1 MINWTKSGESDVVRV
16 KAIESYGEAELQLRY
31 IG

>member
-1 MINWTKSGESDVVRV
+1 MIKWTKSEECDVVRV
-16 KAIESYGEAELQLRY
+16 KAIEPYGEVELQHQY

>member
-1 MINWTKSGESDVVRV
+1 MINWTKPEEYDVVRV
-16 KAIESYGEAELQLRY
+16 NAIEPYGEAKLQLQY